1 MNSLTKTEGT
11 GDWHV
16 ALLESLRNCGVQ
28 RESVSE
34 LRRVLVGLAMFC
46 VAIFSVSGLHIIKAL
61 IPPADRDS
69 PGVSLTYLTIVV
81 PTLTWL
87 LNRIRDGYRR
97 MKARSALELLQESGA
112 KRPTFYLRS
121 FRLDEDIAKPT
132 FFQRFF
138 PLANAE
144 QKATAPLRKLGPVIT
159 IGRPGEK
166 LPLLGAARFY
176 VSEELWRAKVADV
189 VKASQ
194 LVLWATGITEGLRW
208 EISHLIENLAPE
220 KLVLWAHPHLLRVS
234 AQERESEWTI
244 FRRALGNLF
253 PKPLPEVLG
262 DTRLICF
269 ASDWTP
275 SPIAPRWRGPA
286 TALRS
291 LFSPLYSTARTVL
304 RIKQGK
310 LDARAVTYTHALRD
324 TAESSFRDLIGVGYK
339 VRWSHMIVFAVAEA
353 AAGISYLL
361 VPLVRQAFRVIIRGD
376 FSTLP
381 ERIAT
386 LPARIAETARLLP
399 WKDRTHW
406 LLFATLE
413 VTCICVGFRVV
424 RSWKWAAVTSA
435 AAYALVTTALLSRE
449 DGGARLALGGLLD
462 FSYVSAEVLALA
474 FAVGRYKPL
483 AKALWIGSFA
493 AWYVGWAA
501 AKLEEIVFGWFWL
514 PSYHVFPLEFL
525 TPFITSVVF
534 ALVFWVGIRMTGDV
548 SLGGQEPARAVPT
561 KASL

>member
-1 MNSLTKTEGT
+1 MNSLTKTEGK
-11 GDWHV
+11 GDWHA

-28 RESVSE
+28 REPVSE
-34 LRRVLVGLAMFC
+34 WRRVLVGLAMFC
-46 VAIFSVSGLHIIKAL
+46 VAIFSVSGLHVIKAL

-87 LNRIRDGYRR
+87 LNRTRNGYRR
-97 MKARSALELLQESGA
+97 MKARSALELLQEGGA
-112 KRPTFYLRS
+112 RRPTFYLRS
-121 FRLDEDIAKPT
+121 FRLDEDVAKPT

-144 QKATAPLRKLGPVIT
+144 QKATAPLRKLGPVIA

-208 EISHLIENLAPE
+208 EISHLIENLPPE

-234 AQERESEWTI
+234 AQERESGWTI

-275 SPIAPRWRGPA
+275 IPIAPRWRGPA

-310 LDARAVTYTHALRD
+310 LDARALTYTRALRD
-324 TAESSFRDLIGVGYK
+324 AAESSFKDVIGVGCK

-353 AAGISYLL
+353 AAGMSYLF
-361 VPLVRQAFRVIIRGD
+361 VPLVRQAVRVIIRGD

-381 ERIAT
+381 
-386 LPARIAETARLLP
+386 ARIADTARLLP
-399 WKDRTHW
+399 WKERTNW
-406 LLFATLE
+406 LFFATLE
-413 VTCICVGFRVV
+413 VACICIGFRVV

-449 DGGARLALGGLLD
+449 GGGARLALGGLQE

-474 FAVGRYKPL
+474 FAVGRYRPL
-483 AKALWIGSFA
+483 GKALWIGSFA
-493 AWYVGWAA
+493 AWYLGWAA
-501 AKLEEIVFGWFWL
+501 AKLEEFVFGWFWL
-514 PSYHVFPLEFL
+514 PSYYVGSIEFL

-534 ALVFWVGIRMTGDV
+534 ALVFWIGIRMTGDV
-548 SLGGQEPARAVPT
+548 SAGGQEPTRAVPK